1 MGAFCGAGSGMGDG
15 GLTGGDV
22 RGSMKR
28 RLRRYVRPSSVC
40 TRYDLGVLLGVM
52 TWAGVHLSSFES
64 WTWILSPGCSEGNW
78 CAVRSWYIFCVSL
91 CLLPSGDDFGGID
104 GHGSQV
110 FGSRWQ
116 NGSELS
122 AHQ

>member
-40 TRYDLGVLLGVM
+40 TRYDLGVLLGAM
-52 TWAGVHLSSFES
+52 TWAGVHLSPFES

-78 CAVRSWYIFCVSL
+78 CAVRSWYIFCVV
-91 CLLPSGDDFGGID
+91 CACC
-104 GHGSQV
+104 QY
-110 FGSRWQ
+110 
-116 NGSELS
+116 
-122 AHQ
+122 